1 MKLALRRAVIVSGLL
16 ICWFIAPR
24 VFGQDD
30 GLVAKWSFD
39 EARGNKTHDSAGAI
53 DDKVEGLYTY
63 VPGVSGTAMRFD
75 GYTTGIVR
83 EGKAAPRLGKAFSV
97 EAWVALNTYPWNT
110 VPIVDHEADQQVGYL
125 FGIDP
130 FGHVSLGVSVERV
143 WHTVTTTAPLP
154 LKKWAHVAGVFN
166 SNDGMTVF
174 INGKAAGHLDVK
186 GEMSP
191 LADTWYG
198 EDDLVIGRVRQ
209 PTIPVPSERDNPK
222 FAILYSLDGILDEL
236 KIYNRSLAPA
246 EIVMDYAAANAPTG
260 EVLPWAALPAG
271 PAGPGRFGAYY
282 ATLPYEDIWDRPRRL
297 GPNSDVVVRFDQSP
311 IRLVFWQGTNYIP
324 AWVTENNKWYTD
336 EFLET
341 WGMGCPDGGDCEP
354 MSDKQSRYSHV
365 RILESNDARAVV
377 HWRYALSEVEN
388 YKGANP
394 DSMGWFD
401 WADEYWTVYPDGVA
415 IRRQVLHTSDVSKP
429 HEWQESI
436 VIHGAGQRPEDN
448 INLNAITLA
457 NMKGEAAT
465 YTWPLKTKWE
475 LAFPAGP
482 KTFDKPERPNIQVVN
497 LKANWKPFQVIPPEH
512 AKIEVYNQ
520 EKTFYTF
527 ECWNHWPVAQIV
539 SSGRPC
545 VAADRPSHSSL
556 SHLFWDTYQTGEG
569 MQSKLL
575 MSGLTTAAIADLV
588 PIAKAWLTPAKIEVE
603 GNVFKSEGYD
613 AAQRAYVLTRAAGV
627 ANAPVEMTLEGAVD
641 SPVVNAAFVVLNWGD
656 ANPVLKVDGK
666 AVAWGKDFRF
676 GLVRGLES
684 TDLVVWIQGRWTR
697 PVKFGL
703 ASGK

>member
-1 MKLALRRAVIVSGLL
+1 MKLALRRAGITSGLL
-16 ICWFIAPR
+16 ICSFVSPNLS
-24 VFGQDD
+24 GQDN

-39 EARGNKTHDSAGAI
+39 EAHGNTAHDSAAAI
-53 DDKVEGLYTY
+53 DDKVEGFSKY
-63 VPGVSGTAMRFD
+63 VRGVSGTAMRFD

-83 EGKAAPRLGKAFSV
+83 EGKAAPRLKSAFTI

-110 VPIVDHEADQQVGYL
+110 VPIVDDQADQQVGYL

-130 FGHVSLGVSVERV
+130 LGHLTLQVSVERV
-143 WHTVTTTAPLP
+143 WRTVTTTAQLP
-154 LKKWAHVAGVFN
+154 LKNWAHVAGIFN
-166 SNDGMTVF
+166 SNDGLTVF
-174 INGKAAGHLDVK
+174 IDGKQAGHVDIK
-186 GEMSP
+186 GDMSP
-191 LADTWYG
+191 LADAWYG
-198 EDDLVIGRVRQ
+198 QDDLIIGRVRR
-209 PTIPVPSERDNPK
+209 PTVPMPSERDNPK
-222 FAILYSLDGILDEL
+222 FAVLYSLDGILDEL
-236 KIYNRSLAPA
+236 RIYNRSLAPA
-246 EIVMDYAAANAPTG
+246 EVVKEYAAANAPTS

-271 PAGPGRFGAYY
+271 PPGPGRFGAYY
-282 ATLPYEDIWDRPRRL
+282 TTLHYEDIWDTPRRL
-297 GPNSDVVVRFDQSP
+297 GPDSDVVVRFDQSP

-341 WGMGCPDGGDCEP
+341 WGEGCPDGGDCEP

-388 YKGANP
+388 YKGAHP
-394 DSMGWFD
+394 DEMGWFD

-448 INLNAITLA
+448 INLDAITLA
-457 NMKGEAAT
+457 NMKGETAT

-475 LAFPAGP
+475 LTFPAGP
-482 KTFDKPERPNIQVVN
+482 RTFDKPERPNIQVVN

-545 VAADRPSHSSL
+545 VAPDRPSHSSL
-556 SHLFWDTYQTGEG
+556 SHLFWDTYQTGDG

-575 MSGLTTAAIADLV
+575 MSGLTTTPIADLL
-588 PIAKAWLTPAKIEVE
+588 PIAEAWLTPAKIEVA
-603 GNVFKSEGYD
+603 GAAFKSEGYD
-613 AAQRAYVLTRAAGV
+613 PAQRAYVLSRGSGAAG
-627 ANAPVEMTLEGAVD
+627 AAVEMTLEATVD
-641 SPVVNAAFVVLNWGD
+641 SPVVNPAFVVMNWGD
-656 ANPVLKVDGK
+656 ANPVLKVDGRP
-666 AVAWGKDFRF
+666 VAWGKEFRY
-676 GLVRGLES
+676 GLVRNLEG
-684 TDLVVWIQGRWTR
+684 TNLVVWMQEQWTR
-697 PVKFGL
+697 PVKLSL
-703 ASGK
+703 APAK